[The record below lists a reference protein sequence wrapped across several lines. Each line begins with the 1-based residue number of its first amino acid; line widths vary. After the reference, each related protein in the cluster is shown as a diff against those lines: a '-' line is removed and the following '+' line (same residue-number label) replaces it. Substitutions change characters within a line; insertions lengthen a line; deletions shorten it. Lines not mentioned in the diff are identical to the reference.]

1 MSTPDY
7 WPATSRPGYE
17 AEAVTEFAQRAPRP
31 AGDAPAPESAP
42 APGPSSATAAVPT
55 AGDAVP
61 TAPAPPP
68 GIPQQPT
75 DVPGILP
82 PPPAAVGLLPRQMEV
97 RELPASWGWRGRV
110 RKLTRGAVAPKPST
124 SEVRHR
130 QATVAVRRSFTR
142 PVTIMF
148 ANPKGGAGKTPAT
161 LLAGAT
167 FGSIRGGYVVAWD
180 NNETRGTL
188 GVRGLMPDQG
198 LTVWDLLGHLDR
210 FERVDSRAGE
220 LAAYMRAQGEARFDV
235 LASDESAEN
244 MAQIGV
250 GEFERLRA
258 VLSRFYK
265 LLLIDTGNNIRA
277 TNWQAAADAADLLVV
292 CSSYRRDVAF
302 SAAWMLD
309 HLERTG
315 RADLA
320 RRAVTVLSASEP
332 QVPPKARA
340 EIVEHF
346 TARTRAVV
354 EIPYDPTIA
363 SGERLDFSTVARNT
377 RDAWLYACA
386 AIADGLTE
394 VNNPRRTA
402 R

>member
-7 WPATSRPGYE
+7 WPATSRPGYD

-31 AGDAPAPESAP
+31 AGDAPAPESA
-42 APGPSSATAAVPT
+42 
-55 AGDAVP
+55 
-61 TAPAPPP
+61 TAPAPTPA
-68 GIPQQPT
+68 PT
-75 DVPGILP
+75 PATEVKVVATAPVVAPEPASDTPTVLP
-82 PPPAAVGLLPRQMEV
+82 PPPAAVGLLPRQMGV
-97 RELPASWGWRGRV
+97 AELPATWGWRGKV
-110 RKLTRGAVAPKPST
+110 RKLTRGAVAPQASAA
-124 SEVRHR
+124 EVRHR

-142 PVTIMF
+142 PVTVMF

-210 FERVDSRAGE
+210 FERVDARAGE
-220 LAAYMRAQGEARFDV
+220 LAAYLRAQGEARFDV

-309 HLERTG
+309 HLESTG

-346 TARTRAVV
+346 TGRTRAVV

-363 SGERLDFSTVARNT
+363 SGERIDFSTVSRST

-386 AIADGLTE
+386 AIADGLAE
-394 VNNPRRTA
+394 VNHTRRTA
-402 R
+402 P